1 MGIDAN
7 GYYTLRDILGY
18 NERFNIVLSDRGR
31 GKTYGTKRFLWEQPG
46 EFMCVYRQKPD
57 MTAAINSWL
66 DPLQRMGY
74 DLSTVTWEGNDSD
87 GYQLIQDDRIKGY
100 FRTLSAVNRVK
111 QETFPDTLD
120 WMWWDEFI
128 PMAWKKLPG
137 IESEGDALRTIYKTI
152 DHDTDHPRE
161 SRGYKPLRVLM
172 YGNPRTW
179 DNPILSYFNVD
190 PLKGIGIHRA
200 GKDAVCEILAPLDRN
215 EDEVDRNMAFL
226 SQGSFCSPIPKGAR
240 PVLSIRIS
248 SEFYTFYEIHGSTWV
263 KKRREHTPIQS
274 RRSGMLIQFGTL
286 DGLREEERCL
296 EDTQYPDK
304 LRRMLYRG
312 MLQFENMNTKFDFMR
327 AMETVKR

>member
-1 MGIDAN
+1 MAIGDN

-18 NERFNIVLSDRGR
+18 NEKYNIVLSDRGR
-31 GKTYGTKRFLWEQPG
+31 GKSYGTKRFLWEQPG
-46 EFMCVYRQKPD
+46 EFMCIYRQKPD
-57 MTAAINSWL
+57 MMSAIGSWL

-74 DLSTVTWEGNDSD
+74 DLSDVTWEGNDTE
-87 GYQLIQDDRIKGY
+87 GYQLMKGDRIKGY
-100 FRTLSAVNRVK
+100 FRTLAAVNRVK

-128 PMAWKKLPG
+128 PMAWTKIPG

-152 DHDTDHPRE
+152 DHDTEHPRE

-179 DNPILSYFNVD
+179 DNPILSYFEVD

-226 SQGSFCSPIPKGAR
+226 SQRSFCSQIPKGAR
-240 PVLSIRIS
+240 PTLSIRIS
-248 SEFYTFYEIHGSTWV
+248 TEFYTFYEAHGGTWV

-274 RRSGMLIQFGTL
+274 RRSGLLIQFGTL
-286 DGLREEERCL
+286 EGLREEERCL
-296 EDTQYPDK
+296 EDTAYPER

-312 MLQFENMNTKFDFMR
+312 MLQFESMNTKYDFMR
-327 AMETVKR
+327 ALETVKR